1 MEQRGIAITRCPFV
15 LYGAKI
21 PPPCIADLCC
31 FSSPPR
37 SVPVA
42 SRHQLHADRRAASL
56 TVIVGAQSLTRDTNG
71 DDLADTASA
80 RVLVPAAPTVTGLSM
95 NAWLQVTF
103 FSGDTAAPD
112 ETSKAIG

>member
-1 MEQRGIAITRCPFV
+1 MHRGSLLLFLAAA
-15 LYGAKI
+15 LG
-21 PPPCIADLCC
+21 
-31 FSSPPR
+31 

-42 SRHQLHADRRAASL
+42 SHHQLHADSRAASL
-56 TVIVGAQSLTRDTNG
+56 TVLVGAQSLTRDTNG
-71 DDLADTASA
+71 EGLADTVSA
-80 RVLVPAAPTVTGLSM
+80 RVLVPAAPTVAGLSM